1 MISLKRAIW
10 KIEIRF
16 LDRYV
21 GCVRE
26 SEEEFVLDLRYKD
39 DDEWSDDDAWS
50 VSKKPEKFAGL
61 VEQKAFYLTGLLFGK
76 EKHTKKK
83 AIMWPDKRERRK
95 SGSIRIIKIRWFFR
109 AAHGGRTRIPTLG
122 RSYSAA
128 ELAPHDRYTI
138 TTRAKIKNFF
148 AQLTRAINTRVGSE
162 VWHPK
167 IPQSPRVLCAQR
179 RAYILWPQYGYVP
192 GI

>member
-50 VSKKPEKFAGL
+50 VSKKTGKIRGL
-61 VEQKAFYLTGLLFGK
+61 GGVEGFLFDGPVIWQRETYKGKGHYVTGQERK
-76 EKHTKKK
+76 EK
-83 AIMWPDKRERRK
+83 I
-95 SGSIRIIKIRWFFR
+95 
-109 AAHGGRTRIPTLG
+109 
-122 RSYSAA
+122 
-128 ELAPHDRYTI
+128 
-138 TTRAKIKNFF
+138 
-148 AQLTRAINTRVGSE
+148 
-162 VWHPK
+162 
-167 IPQSPRVLCAQR
+167 
-179 RAYILWPQYGYVP
+179 
-192 GI
+192 